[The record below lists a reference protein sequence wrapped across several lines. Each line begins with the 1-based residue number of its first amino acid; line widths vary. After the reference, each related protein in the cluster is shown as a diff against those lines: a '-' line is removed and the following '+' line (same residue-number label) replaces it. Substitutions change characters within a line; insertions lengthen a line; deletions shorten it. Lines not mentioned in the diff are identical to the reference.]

1 MISKV
6 TLINQPPIFY
16 SSNTK
21 HWNLSFSS
29 TFSPPPTSL
38 PFTSTSLFSVS
49 HKLLLSQFNL
59 FSVLALPV
67 LLLTGFTPSLF
78 PLLVPADDCSHLQHP
93 LQTPCFQQF
102 WPDPLTVLLCEKKKK
117 KVRWNTNVSF
127 YYRRIKDWFTHQCL
141 KCSYFSLLHYHL
153 HKPRGQGDYLWY
165 KLHISRIFL
174 PVKWGDRIVKL

>member
-102 WPDPLTVLLCEKKKK
+102 WPDPLAGLPCEKKKK
-117 KVRWNTNVSF
+117 KWRNYLVNTCKHFFVPKRTLHENVNVLQST
-127 YYRRIKDWFTHQCL
+127 YNRNQNTCKVLIL
-141 KCSYFSLLHYHL
+141 KN
-153 HKPRGQGDYLWY
+153 
-165 KLHISRIFL
+165 
-174 PVKWGDRIVKL
+174 V